1 MSDSKL
7 KTTVEILPLRDSM
20 ENRPAQRLDQSF
32 LVDGYAIGRYSGTG
46 DTIICELSERP
57 NQRLLENS
65 SPVICYTQCGFDII
79 SIHQNEVLQVM
90 DVKSKKSELFKQA
103 KDSMQAVRRVAANNK
118 YIVAIAQKRLIV
130 WDRSNLDKPPREVDT
145 SSAPTPITTVS
156 DRSAMTQEDRVVIV
170 NNSPGGHIFQVWD
183 ITAGK
188 LCCYAENKGSSDT
201 YTVGVNDN
209 GVIAATCRDTLCVWL
224 TAGRKAGENADIT
237 EPSQKNTYSGTFL
250 SSLYIDNFMIITGD
264 NYGGL
269 CMHTAEGY
277 FLHHMNQVAI
287 SGEMA
292 DLTSTTNRTELASL
306 FRTKVNKI
314 VRVGRWVFAGFENS
328 HVNVYDLFITNA
340 AHPVDSFTHSVNGT
354 VIRDVSVYSKS
365 VYAIAV
371 QPADSKES
379 KALKTGKSR
388 VDLITWY
395 PTKIEHDDIAFFY
408 GDQKLWHGSP
418 VGIVRAATTHALAIL
433 EKIESAFPPG
443 VLALNKTTIKNAASY
458 LESISEIQQ
467 GRGFVV
473 PFSVTQNAQFLLD
486 EYSSI
491 LRKITK
497 GNKYAKYCDQL
508 ETLRVKFMLGVNLC
522 LNSAYFLTEVKTKN
536 GTASPFCGKEFTVY
550 HGSSDESYGDD
561 RSFSAS
567 TRFDDFSDERSVRSP
582 SVLARAV
589 PTVKEAGIEGMLSS
603 VLEELGCA
611 HDTTLSMIES
621 FDDAC
626 NKELRD
632 QERDQDRINPL
643 LSIFTKLRQ
652 LDEDMKETAK
662 ELSKLCGMDAVDE
675 FEDPE
680 NPSTWWGQGGEY
692 DDGAG

>member
-7 KTTVEILPLRDSM
+7 KTTVELLPLRDSM
-20 ENRPAQRLDQSF
+20 ENRPAFRLDQS
-32 LVDGYAIGRYSGTG
+32 LLLDGYAVGRYTGTG
-46 DTIICELSERP
+46 DTIICELSEKP

-65 SPVICYTQCGFDII
+65 SPVICFTQFGFEII
-79 SIHQNEVLQVM
+79 SIHQNEVLQVL

-103 KDSMQAVRRVAANNK
+103 KDTMQAVRRVVANQK
-118 YIVAIAQKRLIV
+118 YIVAICQKRLLV
-130 WDRSNLDKPPREVDT
+130 WDRSNLDKPPREIDT
-145 SSAPTPITTVS
+145 TGAPTPITTVS
-156 DRSAMTQEDRVVIV
+156 ERSTMTQEDRVVIV

-188 LCCYAENKGSSDT
+188 LCCFAENKGTSDT
-201 YTVGVNDN
+201 YTVAANDN

-224 TAGRKAGENADIT
+224 TAQRKADECADIT

-269 CMHTAEGY
+269 SMHTAEGY
-277 FLHHMNQVAI
+277 FLHHMNQVKI

-314 VRVGRWVFAGFENS
+314 CRVGRWVFAGFENS
-328 HVNVYDLFITNA
+328 HINVYDLFVTNA
-340 AHPVDSFTHSVNGT
+340 LQPVDSFTHSVNGT
-354 VIRDVSVYSKS
+354 VIRDISVYSKS

-379 KALKTGKSR
+379 KALKTGKAR
-388 VDLITWY
+388 VDLVTWY
-395 PTKIEHDDIAFFY
+395 PKVEHDDIAFFY

-418 VGIVRAATTHALAIL
+418 IGVLRAATTHVLALL
-433 EKIESAFPPG
+433 EKIESVLPPQM
-443 VLALNKTTIKNAASY
+443 LALNKITIKNAASY
-458 LESISEIQQ
+458 LESITEIQQ

-473 PFSVTQNAQFLLD
+473 PFSVTQNAQNVLD
-486 EYSSI
+486 QYSAV
-491 LRKITK
+491 LGKITK
-497 GNKYAKYCDQL
+497 GNKVAKYGDAL
-508 ETLRVKFMLGVNLC
+508 EGLRVKFMLGINLC
-522 LNSAYFLTEVKTKN
+522 LNSAYFLSEVKTKN
-536 GTASPFCGKEFTVY
+536 GSVAPFCGKEFTVY
-550 HGSSDESYGDD
+550 HSSSDDSFGDD
-561 RSFSAS
+561 RSFSIS
-567 TRFDDFSDERSVRSP
+567 SRLDDFSDDRNSRSP
-582 SVLARAV
+582 SVFARAAPAAREGGV
-589 PTVKEAGIEGMLSS
+589 EGMLSS

-626 NKELRD
+626 NKELHD

-652 LDEDMKETAK
+652 LDEDMKEAAK
-662 ELSKLCGMDAVDE
+662 EIAKLCGQDTTEE

-680 NPSTWWGQGGEY
+680 NPSTWWGNGGEY